1 VKTERENAE
10 QTSAAEDDEQS
21 PASGDNDKPTRAI
34 AEARVSDDEGRAETG
49 EFRENASR
57 GPSVVERLWLV
68 AAAAFLIAAAVL
80 LLRSHTDAAF
90 VTAVL
95 GVCAWFLN
103 VRDRLKREHNL
114 RKSGRRNWEQR

>member
-1 VKTERENAE
+1 VKTEREKDE
-10 QTSAAEDDEQS
+10 RTFAEDDQ
-21 PASGDNDKPTRAI
+21 
-34 AEARVSDDEGRAETG
+34 
-49 EFRENASR
+49 NAPR

-68 AAAAFLIAAAVL
+68 AAAAFLTAAAFL

-90 VTAVL
+90 VTAAL

-114 RKSGRRNWEQR
+114 RKRGRRNWEQRSDDAE